1 MIRTFRPGD
10 EHALQD
16 IHLASIMRVGPLAY
30 NPAQIAAWASKT
42 REPWEWL
49 EWHDYGDRI
58 TMAMSS
64 TGKPVAFALLE
75 ADGHLDMLY
84 CHPDHVR
91 QGHAL
96 NLVEEASL
104 FGRKAGLSMI
114 TTDASELARPV
125 FLAAGY
131 KIEHRQDFLL
141 DGVPIHN
148 YAMCRELAPLPTPE
162 FSPLVR

>member
-10 EHALQD
+10 EHALRD
-16 IHLASIMRVGPLAY
+16 IHLASITRVGPLAY

-42 REPWEWL
+42 REPHEWL
-49 EWHDYGDRI
+49 EWHQYGDRI
-58 TMAMSS
+58 TI
-64 TGKPVAFALLE
+64 AFSDKGEPAAFTLLE

-91 QGHAL
+91 QGHARRL
-96 NLVEEASL
+96 IEEASIY
-104 FGRKAGLSMI
+104 GRMVGLSMI

-131 KIEHRQDFLL
+131 RVEHREDFLL

-148 YAMCRELAPLPTPE
+148 YAMSKELVPE
-162 FSPLVR
+162 LELVRR

>member
-1 MIRTFRPGD
+1 MIRTFQPGD
-10 EHALQD
+10 EHALRD
-16 IHLASIMRVGPLAY
+16 IHLASITKVGPLAY

-42 REPWEWL
+42 REPAEWL
-49 EWHDYGDRI
+49 EWHEYGDRI
-58 TMAMSS
+58 TI
-64 TGKPVAFALLE
+64 AFAQDGSPAAFTLLE

-91 QGHAL
+91 QGHGL
-96 NLVEEASL
+96 RLVREAGVFGEE
-104 FGRKAGLSMI
+104 AGLSMI

-131 KIEHRQDFLL
+131 TVDERQDFLL

-148 YAMCRELAPLPTPE
+148 YAMSKELVSQSELA
-162 FSPLVR
+162 RR

>member
-1 MIRTFRPGD
+1 
-10 EHALQD
+10 
-16 IHLASIMRVGPLAY
+16 VGPLAY
-30 NPAQIAAWASKT
+30 NPAQVAAWATKT

-49 EWHDYGDRI
+49 RWHEYGDRI
-58 TMAMSS
+58 TI
-64 TGKPVAFALLE
+64 AFSERDEPAAFTLLE

-96 NLVEEASL
+96 RLVEEASA
-104 FGRKAGLSMI
+104 FGRQTGLSMI
-114 TTDASELARPV
+114 TTDASELAKPV

-131 KIEHRQDFLL
+131 KVEHRQDFLL

-148 YAMCRELAPLPTPE
+148 YAMCKPLAPQRAPELAI
-162 FSPLVR
+162 R

>member
-10 EHALQD
+10 EHALRD
-16 IHLASIMRVGPLAY
+16 IHLASITKVGPLAY
-30 NPAQIAAWASKT
+30 NSAQVAAWATKT
-42 REPWEWL
+42 REPSEWL

-58 TMAMSS
+58 TI
-64 TGKPVAFALLE
+64 AFAENGEAAAFTLLE

-96 NLVEEASL
+96 RLVEEASA
-104 FGRKAGLSMI
+104 FGRSTGLSSI

-131 KIEHRQDFLL
+131 RVEERQDFLL

-148 YAMCRELAPLPTPE
+148 YAMCKDLLPEPELAA
-162 FSPLVR
+162 

>member
-1 MIRTFRPGD
+1 VIRTFRPGD
-10 EHALQD
+10 EHALRD
-16 IHLASIMRVGPLAY
+16 IHLASITRVGPLAY
-30 NPAQIAAWASKT
+30 NAAQIAAWATKT
-42 REPWEWL
+42 REPAEWL
-49 EWHDYGDRI
+49 EWHRYGDRI
-58 TMAMSS
+58 TI
-64 TGKPVAFALLE
+64 AFTAHGEAAAFTLLE

-96 NLVEEASL
+96 SLVEEASA
-104 FGRKAGLSMI
+104 FGRSAGLSMI

-131 KIEHRQDFLL
+131 TVESRQDFLL

-148 YAMCRELAPLPTPE
+148 YAMCKDLIPQDQ
-162 FSPLVR
+162 LVGR